1 MPRKLRQWITIAKSI
16 RVDLKLVNHADV
28 GRYFVKGIK
37 EWFHHILVTES
48 SLYSP
53 LE

>member
-1 MPRKLRQWITIAKSI
+1 MPSKLRQWVTITKSI
-16 RVDLKLVNHADV
+16 RVDLKLVNHTDI

-37 EWFHHILVTES
+37 EGLHHILVTES
-48 SLYSP
+48 SLNSP